1 MRVHRVRQ
9 EKTTTYCG
17 PLNKKMGSGYP
28 CAAPPGGVTLWCGF
42 NQGGGEIRTPS
53 FAPAARRGGGT
64 RRFSLKAVTRAA
76 IHVLREPWY
85 LEGQCMS
92 EFSKLTPFSQSVV
105 AVLKSDNKTRIAF
118 LDDGVAIIDVRPCAS
133 RQMTVVSMQ
142 TNCLSKEKVIDL
154 A

>member
-1 MRVHRVRQ
+1 
-9 EKTTTYCG
+9 
-17 PLNKKMGSGYP
+17 
-28 CAAPPGGVTLWCGF
+28 
-42 NQGGGEIRTPS
+42 
-53 FAPAARRGGGT
+53 
-64 RRFSLKAVTRAA
+64 
-76 IHVLREPWY
+76 
-85 LEGQCMS
+85 MS

-154 A
+154 ASSQLGLSERQAVAAYLSASGVDVQTLATKMQISANTARRHIEAVYVRLKVSSRTGVERILAHMVEPHLEGGAQVWPHNPSSMVPT